1 MLIRDLDPVYFHP
14 QKAEESDMGQPAE
27 KQSQSRRK
35 YPRRPFQRSV
45 GVLSAGHY
53 SLAQGYE
60 IGEGGI
66 AFVSDQNLE
75 EGTTVVLNFQI
86 PNGAFVSTICEVRSV
101 EKNPEG
107 TYTHGC
113 LFRNIKFEHKREIRT
128 FVSAR
133 G

>member
-1 MLIRDLDPVYFHP
+1 M
-14 QKAEESDMGQPAE
+14 SDPAE

-53 SLAQGYE
+53 SLAQGHE

-66 AFVSDQNLE
+66 AFVALE
-75 EGTTVVLNFQI
+75 AFPENSLVVLNFQI

-101 EKNPEG
+101 QQNEQG

-113 LFRNIKFEHKREIRT
+113 LFRDIKFEHKREIRT

-133 G
+133 S